1 MMADVELRAARR
13 TVAGKKVRFL
23 RRQGLVPANMYG
35 PGLSSTPLQ
44 LPAREV
50 DTLLRRTTATMLV
63 PLRVDD
69 EAPRRVLVRG
79 VQRHPVDDR
88 ALHIDFYALAMNET
102 LRTAVGLHF
111 VGDAPAVAQFN
122 GTLMHNVDT
131 VDVECLPADLP
142 ARFDVD
148 LSGLAELHQ
157 AVHVRDLTVPAGVT
171 ILTPEDTAVVTVLPP
186 RIEVEEVEEA
196 AEAAAEAAPEAPAA
210 EAAPEETAEEA
221 TTAEGE

>member
-1 MMADVELRAARR
+1 MADVELRAARR

-44 LPAREV
+44 LPVREV
-50 DTLLRRTTATMLV
+50 DTLLRRTTTTMLV

-69 EAPRRVLVRG
+69 EPPRRVLVRG

-88 ALHIDFYALAMNET
+88 ALHVDFYALAMNET

-111 VGDAPAVAQFN
+111 VGEAPAVAQFN
-122 GTLMHNVDT
+122 GTLVHNVDT
-131 VDVECLPADLP
+131 IDVECLPADLP
-142 ARFDVD
+142 ARIEVD

-157 AVHVRDLTVPAGVT
+157 AVHVRDLPVPAGVT
-171 ILTPEDTAVVTVLPP
+171 VLTPDDTAVITVLPP
-186 RIEVEEVEEA
+186 AIEAEAAEVA
-196 AEAAAEAAPEAPAA
+196 AEAAAEAPAAEVSAPEAAEEPAA
-210 EAAPEETAEEA
+210 ETSE
-221 TTAEGE
+221 

>member
-44 LPAREV
+44 LPVREV
-50 DTLLRRTTATMLV
+50 DTLLRRTTTTMLV

-69 EAPRRVLVRG
+69 EPPRRVLVRG

-88 ALHIDFYALAMNET
+88 ALHVDFYALAMNET

-111 VGDAPAVAQFN
+111 VGEAPAVAQFN
-122 GTLMHNVDT
+122 GTLVHNVDT
-131 VDVECLPADLP
+131 IDVECLPADLP
-142 ARFDVD
+142 ARIEVD

-157 AVHVRDLTVPAGVT
+157 AVHVRDLPVPAGVT
-171 ILTPEDTAVVTVLPP
+171 VLTPDDTAVITVLPP
-186 RIEVEEVEEA
+186 AIEAEAAEVA
-196 AEAAAEAAPEAPAA
+196 AEAAAEAPAAEVSAPEAAEEPAA
-210 EAAPEETAEEA
+210 ETSE
-221 TTAEGE
+221 

>member
-44 LPAREV
+44 LPVREV
-50 DTLLRRTTATMLV
+50 DTLLRRTTTTMLV

-69 EAPRRVLVRG
+69 EPPRRVLVRG

-88 ALHIDFYALAMNET
+88 ALHVDFYALAMNET

-111 VGDAPAVAQFN
+111 VGEAPAVAQFN
-122 GTLMHNVDT
+122 GTLVHNVDT
-131 VDVECLPADLP
+131 IDVECLPADLP
-142 ARFDVD
+142 ARIEVD

-157 AVHVRDLTVPAGVT
+157 AVHVRDLPVPAGVT
-171 ILTPEDTAVVTVLPP
+171 VLTPDDTAVITVLPP
-186 RIEVEEVEEA
+186 AIEAEAAEVA
-196 AEAAAEAAPEAPAA
+196 AEAAAEAPAA
-210 EAAPEETAEEA
+210 EAGAPEAAEEPTAETSE
-221 TTAEGE
+221 

>member
-1 MMADVELRAARR
+1 MADVELRAARR

-50 DTLLRRTTATMLV
+50 DTLLRRTTTTMLV

-79 VQRHPVDDR
+79 VQRHPVDDH
-88 ALHIDFYALAMNET
+88 ALHVDFYALAMNET

-111 VGDAPAVAQFN
+111 TGEAPAVAQFN
-122 GTLMHNVDT
+122 GTLVHNVDT
-131 VDVECLPADLP
+131 IDVECLPADLP
-142 ARFDVD
+142 ARIDVD
-148 LSGLAELHQ
+148 LSGLEELHQ
-157 AVHVRDLTVPAGVT
+157 AVHVRDLPVPPGVT
-171 ILTPEDTAVVTVLPP
+171 ILTPDDTAVVTVLPP
-186 RIEVEEVEEA
+186 AIEVEEVEEA
-196 AEAAAEAAPEAPAA
+196 AAAEAAPEAPAA
-210 EAAPEETAEEA
+210 EAAPAEAAEEPAAEEA
-221 TTAEGE
+221 E